1 MAIGLNEVS
10 LATIQGALR
19 AGYGRRDIVDQADV
33 EHSEQARPG
42 DGRAAGEAR
51 TTFDP
56 AAQDKVLQRVPRQG
70 RRRGAV
76 PVRHPRRQSPSEKSR
91 GAPVETTKRALCD
104 CPPSSPV
111 VVHIPGPKLAL
122 DSITDGFPAGME
134 AELFHDGSVFEKY
147 GLYNKDVM
155 TPSTAEIA
163 GHPASGFT
171 PTDLAALNEL
181 SVAALGQ
188 QRWSRCQVVHE
199 PFADYLAAWAV
210 DAGHSEPPHLAIAR
224 FKRTGTYALTVGQV
238 VVATAPSLSKI
249 LTAIRQV
256 LAGGEA
262 EAATI
267 A

>member
-1 MAIGLNEVS
+1 L
-10 LATIQGALR
+10 
-19 AGYGRRDIVDQADV
+19 
-33 EHSEQARPG
+33 
-42 DGRAAGEAR
+42 
-51 TTFDP
+51 
-56 AAQDKVLQRVPRQG
+56 
-70 RRRGAV
+70 
-76 PVRHPRRQSPSEKSR
+76 
-91 GAPVETTKRALCD
+91 
-104 CPPSSPV
+104 SPV
-111 VVHIPGPKLAL
+111 VVHILGPKLAL

-155 TPSTAEIA
+155 TPSTAEVA

-199 PFADYLAAWAV
+199 PFADYLAAWAM

-224 FKRTGTYALTVGQV
+224 FKRTGTYALTVGPL

-256 LAGGEA
+256 LAGGKA

>member
-1 MAIGLNEVS
+1 
-10 LATIQGALR
+10 
-19 AGYGRRDIVDQADV
+19 
-33 EHSEQARPG
+33 
-42 DGRAAGEAR
+42 
-51 TTFDP
+51 
-56 AAQDKVLQRVPRQG
+56 
-70 RRRGAV
+70 
-76 PVRHPRRQSPSEKSR
+76 
-91 GAPVETTKRALCD
+91 
-104 CPPSSPV
+104 V
-111 VVHIPGPKLAL
+111 VVHIRGPKLAV
-122 DSITDGFPAGME
+122 DSITDGFPR
-134 AELFHDGSVFEKY
+134 LDGGRFVSRRFSFREIWT
-147 GLYNKDVM
+147 NKDVM
-155 TPSTAEIA
+155 ATSTAEIT

-224 FKRTGTYALTVGQV
+224 FKRTGTYALTVGPL

-267 A
+267 T